1 MLSTKHCDFR
11 VAEFYSNTV
20 LLQFRSEPHVLEYH
34 IQIIG
39 YNKANSV
46 LLDLV
51 ENVKLIWTVPC
62 CTQFFMGNKLKF
74 TSFILSMWV
83 CVCVREN
90 FTTIQLG
97 RLRTMGS
104 AGVSCC
110 FSFIVLLSSFSCS
123 PPARFPQPLFV
134 YLFIY

>member
-1 MLSTKHCDFR
+1 MYHAVFYSISSIQPPTIFLQTFCLRLLPFSKLLLSTKHCDFR

-51 ENVKLIWTVPC
+51 ENVKLI
-62 CTQFFMGNKLKF
+62 
-74 TSFILSMWV
+74 
-83 CVCVREN
+83 
-90 FTTIQLG
+90 
-97 RLRTMGS
+97 
-104 AGVSCC
+104 
-110 FSFIVLLSSFSCS
+110 
-123 PPARFPQPLFV
+123 
-134 YLFIY
+134 